1 MGQSGGRYRT
11 IVADPPW
18 HYDRK
23 AWASITHGGT
33 GPRIEK
39 EMPYD
44 TMTTEAICAIPV
56 ASLAERD
63 CRLFLWTTSR
73 HLPESFR
80 VLVAW
85 SFEYAQ
91 MLVWHKTGNP
101 SPFSGGGVAPQHA
114 EFLLVGKRGT
124 PSIGERLKSSVIGA
138 PKPIYGHSQKPDV
151 FLDLVEQCSP
161 GPYAELFG
169 RRARF
174 GWDYPIGDQALG
186 GEAA

>member
-1 MGQSGGRYRT
+1 MSTRFRT

-18 HYDRK
+18 DFDRK

-39 EMPYD
+39 EMPYQ
-44 TMTTEAICAIPV
+44 TMNVEDICAIPV
-56 ASLAERD
+56 LSLADSD
-63 CRLFLWTTSR
+63 CRLFLWATSR

-80 VLVAW
+80 VLAAW
-85 SFEYAQ
+85 RFEYVQ
-91 MLVWHKTGNP
+91 TLVWHKTGNP
-101 SPFSGGGVAPQHA
+101 SPFSGAGVAPQHG
-114 EFLLVGKRGT
+114 EFLLVGKRGA
-124 PSIGERLKSSVIGA
+124 PPVVQRLNSSVIAA

-151 FLDLVEQCSP
+151 FLDLIEQCSP
-161 GPYAELFG
+161 QPWAELFA

-174 GWDYPIGDQALG
+174 GWSYPIGDQALG